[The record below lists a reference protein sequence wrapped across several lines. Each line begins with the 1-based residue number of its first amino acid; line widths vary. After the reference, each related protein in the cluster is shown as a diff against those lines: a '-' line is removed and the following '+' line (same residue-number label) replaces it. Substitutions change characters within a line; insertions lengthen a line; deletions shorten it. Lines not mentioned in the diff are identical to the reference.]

1 MDSPTESESKSL
13 QYWKD
18 RATYWKHELDEFTES
33 SHQLEQELEYSL
45 KQKEEQIRDL
55 RLKLNKQQQDNEMLR
70 LKMIKCE
77 NEITQMESRYQ
88 SERKDKEE
96 LAKYMREL
104 EQKNDDLERAHR
116 IVTETVAEFERSL
129 NREYEKNVMLE
140 VEFEMEKESAQE
152 QLQRLMDETRD
163 LKQELKIRQRPI
175 GNNNAQLEG
184 SVSSETQTT
193 PRSRAADIAAAV
205 QACPDSQSRRD
216 NSIKQSTTSTMGSA
230 DRLKNGNA
238 LPSSTRT
245 TALAIVADLLRR
257 VNTIDAT
264 LKELKQQPR
273 STEES
278 LQVTKTASCDN
289 NIHIK

>member
-1 MDSPTESESKSL
+1 MENSPSESESKSL

-18 RATYWKHELDEFTES
+18 RATFLKHELDEFTES

-45 KQKEEQIRDL
+45 KQKEEQLRDL

-70 LKMIKCE
+70 LKVIKCE
-77 NEITQMESRYQ
+77 NEITQLDARYQ
-88 SERKDKEE
+88 TERKEKEE
-96 LAKYMREL
+96 MGKYMREL

-116 IVTETVAEFERSL
+116 IVTDTLAEFERSL

-140 VEFEMEKESAQE
+140 VEYEMEKESAQE

-163 LKQELKIRQRPI
+163 LKQELKIRERPA
-175 GNNNAQLEG
+175 NNNAHG
-184 SVSSETQTT
+184 DGAVSAETQTT
-193 PRSRAADIAAAV
+193 PRSRPATTEIAESP
-205 QACPDSQSRRD
+205 PDAQSRRD
-216 NSIKQSTTSTMGSA
+216 NSIKQSTPAMMTSA

-238 LPSSTRT
+238 LPNSTRT

-264 LKELKQQPR
+264 LKELKQQPKN
-273 STEES
+273 TDES
-278 LQVTKTASCDN
+278 NPVTKTASCDN

>member
-1 MDSPTESESKSL
+1 MDSPNGEHDSIE
-13 QYWKD
+13 YWKN
-18 RATYWKHELDEFTES
+18 RFTYLKHELDEFTES
-33 SHQLEQELEYSL
+33 SHQLEQELECTL

-70 LKMIKCE
+70 HKLIKCE
-77 NEITQMESRYQ
+77 NEITQLDGRYQ
-88 SERKDKEE
+88 KEKLEKEE
-96 LAKYMREL
+96 MHKHTREL

-116 IVTETVAEFERSL
+116 IVTETLNEFERSL
-129 NREYEKNVMLE
+129 HREYEKNVMLE
-140 VEFEMEKESAQE
+140 VEFEMEKETAQE

-163 LKQELKIRQRPI
+163 LKQELKIRQKTT
-175 GNNNAQLEG
+175 NNNSQPEG

-193 PRSRAADIAAAV
+193 PRSRASADIAVA
-205 QACPDSQSRRD
+205 QAPEASVRRD
-216 NSIKQSTTSTMGSA
+216 NSIKQSTMAST

-238 LPSSTRT
+238 LPASTRT

-273 STEES
+273 GGGGTDET
-278 LQVTKTASCDN
+278 QHVTKTASCDN